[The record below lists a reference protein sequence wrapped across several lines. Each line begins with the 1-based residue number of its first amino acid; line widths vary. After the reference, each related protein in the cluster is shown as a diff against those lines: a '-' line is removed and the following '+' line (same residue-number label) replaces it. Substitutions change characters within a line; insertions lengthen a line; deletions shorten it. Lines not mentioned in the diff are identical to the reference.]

1 MAFGLEDDAGGGSS
15 GEFLDRINLDART
28 GFWVVTRREQ
38 MNGEW
43 TNIKGQPQP
52 TASFLFDIGSFEI
65 GWVKIASP
73 PSFILVPWGSPN
85 VPRKPEE
92 MTTFVNDKGET
103 KSKSAYSA
111 GFRVK
116 VMSKVT
122 FGNDQPHYFSGNS
135 KTLNTPVD
143 ELIRAAMAAPQA
155 AQGLIP
161 FVRAEKTRPVQIT
174 TPKGTNTFY
183 APIFEVVSWHPRP
196 ETFGTRVVPAPAG
209 GAAPAP
215 QHAPTPAPAVVNQMP
230 PPAQRA
236 AAPAMAGA
244 DDVPFA
250 PEVR

>member
-38 MNGEW
+38 VNGEW

-52 TASFLFDIGSFEI
+52 AASFLFDIGSFEI

-85 VPRKPEE
+85 MPRKPDE
-92 MTTFVNDKGET
+92 MVSFQNEKGET
-103 KSKSAYSA
+103 KQKSAYSA

-135 KTLNTPVD
+135 KTRSTPVD
-143 ELIRAAMAAPQA
+143 ELFRAAMGMPEAG
-155 AQGLIP
+155 QGLIP
-161 FVRAEKTRPVQIT
+161 FVKAEKTRPVQIT

-183 APIFEVVSWHPRP
+183 APIFEIVSWHPRP
-196 ETFGTRVVPAPAG
+196 EGFGTRVVPAPVSNIVAA
-209 GAAPAP
+209 AAPAP
-215 QHAPTPAPAVVNQMP
+215 QPAPAPAPAVVNQMP
-230 PPAQRA
+230 PPAMA
-236 AAPAMAGA
+236 AAPAMAEPA
-244 DDVPFA
+244 PF
-250 PEVR
+250 